1 MTTSDINNEYPER
14 VGCGRAFVGMLAAL
28 GLLLLMFSLASCK
41 QVQTI
46 VEVREKIVRDTT
58 VIHDS
63 VNVWRDRVVYRQGDT
78 VYDIRTVTK
87 YKYKY
92 LDRIQI
98 EQVHDSVPYP
108 VEVEKPVVVRT
119 GYDRFVSWGFWIFV
133 ALFVLSV
140 VWWCVKKFYFKK

>member
-1 MTTSDINNEYPER
+1 MTTSDINSEYPER

-46 VEVREKIVRDTT
+46 VEVREKIVHDTT
-58 VIHDS
+58 VMHDS

-78 VYDIRTVTK
+78 VYDIRTVTE

-119 GYDRFVSWGFWIFV
+119 GYDRFVSWGFWVFV
-133 ALFVLSV
+133 ALLLLV
-140 VWWCVKKFYFKK
+140 VAWWFVKKFYLKR

>member
-46 VEVREKIVRDTT
+46 VEVREKIVHDTT
-58 VIHDS
+58 VMHDS

-78 VYDIRTVTK
+78 VYDIRTVTE

-98 EQVHDSVPYP
+98 EQVRDSVPYP

-119 GYDRFVSWGFWIFV
+119 GYDRFVSCGFWVFV
-133 ALFVLSV
+133 ALLLLV
-140 VWWCVKKFYFKK
+140 VAWWFVKKFYLKR